1 MPYGNAG
8 FGDAGK
14 GTTVVWKDL
23 PVLMRDGPGQARA
36 GATGAA
42 GGKRGLFR
50 RKYGQAMIDRAWS
63 FQYNNAINQLMRG
76 DGSVKQF
83 IGMSPSG
90 RLDEAVSGLRNPQF
104 IMLLSNNNQFEEHV
118 KALEQKF
125 PGVPSIGCIGMSYQ
139 VNVIENGVSVIAFS
153 DGVSAAAGVLE
164 QVSAMPV
171 KYIRRLERDI
181 QAVNGSG
188 RDTVCIDFCTGNDAC
203 VLTTINTALRRREI
217 SLVGGTGGEGRVSAN
232 GRVYQDAVAYG
243 LVRNQSGR
251 VKTYK
256 ENIYH
261 QLGNYRFIASDTD
274 RANYILG
281 SLNGKPAK
289 QVYKDIL
296 HVTDQEILTRT
307 FQNPFGKINGDDTC
321 IISIKEVNG
330 NALAC
335 FRQVNDSDVLILLE
349 LGDYQAITRDTI
361 QTIQREFPRRSA
373 VFSVNC
379 LFRYKLFTERGYMQT
394 YLREMAALGCHAGV
408 VGYGEHYNNRF
419 VNQSMTCVVFE

>member
-1 MPYGNAG
+1 
-8 FGDAGK
+8 
-14 GTTVVWKDL
+14 
-23 PVLMRDGPGQARA
+23 
-36 GATGAA
+36 
-42 GGKRGLFR
+42 
-50 RKYGQAMIDRAWS
+50 
-63 FQYNNAINQLMRG
+63 
-76 DGSVKQF
+76 VKQF
-83 IGMSPSG
+83 FGMSQRG
-90 RLDEAVSGLRNPQF
+90 NLEEALQGLHSPQF
-104 IMLLSNNNQFEEHV
+104 IMLLSNDSQFEDHV
-118 KALEQKF
+118 KALEKRY

-139 VNVIENGVSVIAFS
+139 TRIVEQGVGVIAFF
-153 DGVSAAAGVLE
+153 DGVTAAANVLE
-164 QVSAMPV
+164 EVSSMPV
-171 KYIRRLERDI
+171 KYIQRLERDM
-181 QAVNGSG
+181 QKVGGSNG
-188 RDTVCIDFCTGNDAC
+188 DTVCIDFCAGNDAC
-203 VLTTINTALRRREI
+203 VLTTIYTALRKRGI
-217 SLVGGTGGEGRVSAN
+217 SLVGGTGDKGKVSAN

-243 LVRNQSGR
+243 LVRNQNGR

-261 QLGNYRFIASDTD
+261 QLGDYRFIASDTD

-289 QVYKDIL
+289 QVYKSIL
-296 HVTDQEILTRT
+296 HVTDEEILTRT
-307 FQNPFGKINGDDTC
+307 FQNPFGKLNGDDTC

-361 QTIQREFPRRSA
+361 QKICREFPRRSA

-379 LFRYKLFTERGYMQT
+379 LFRYKLFSERGYMQT
-394 YLREMAALGCHAGV
+394 YLQEMASLGSHTGF